1 MLGGGG
7 YLLSLLSSYLH
18 RVFGGDHHGGM
29 LGGGGMKQ
37 MMLSFK
43 QFLGMQDDSIDDK
56 EAIQKYN
63 EYKIEFRRKQISEF
77 FEIHKE
83 EDWWV
88 MINLDPGLLGLYN
101 IYLSTQTTVNIS
113 MVGCCALN
121 IIIIALTLH
130 VQKHPYY
137 VLSG

>member
-1 MLGGGG
+1 
-7 YLLSLLSSYLH
+7 
-18 RVFGGDHHGGM
+18 
-29 LGGGGMKQ
+29 MKQ

-121 IIIIALTLH
+121 IINFTCTETSLLH
-130 VQKHPYY
+130 VEGVKYLLKKKKTIDPSP
-137 VLSG
+137 VR